1 MAQTVAMVRGTASGS
16 ANPSSVTTI
25 FTNTA
30 SGAGTRVLC
39 NMLTI
44 TYSGSYTNAQDSNQG
59 RLMIIH
65 TSSGGSKH
73 IIGRYNSIYTG
84 NGGGTMTNQY
94 MPSYSAQLNI
104 FPNMV
109 NSPPM
114 QIYAAGSGSSYLY
127 PTMMTQG
134 MVYQGFQS
142 SQVPADISNL
152 TSLTQWEPVY
162 NNGSQTYKI
171 FNFMPQNFWMGP
183 SDTLSFRTNFYGY
196 YSSGKS
202 QYYGYQTANIG
213 YSFTTITES

>member
-1 MAQTVAMVRGTASGS
+1 MTQTVAMVRGTASGS
-16 ANPSSVTTI
+16 ANASNITTI

-44 TYSGSYTNAQDSNQG
+44 TYTGSYTYAQDSNQG

-65 TSSGGSKH
+65 NSSGGSKH
-73 IIGRYNSIYTG
+73 IIGRYTSIYTG
-84 NGGGTMTNQY
+84 NGGGTMSNQY
-94 MPSYSAQLNI
+94 MPSYSQQLNI
-104 FPNMV
+104 YPNMV

-127 PTMMTQG
+127 PTMMPSG
-134 MVYQGFQS
+134 IIYQGQPATT
-142 SQVPADISNL
+142 VPADISNIG
-152 TSLTQWEPVY
+152 SLATIEPVY
-162 NNGSQTYKI
+162 NNGSTTYKV
-171 FNFMPQNFWMGP
+171 FNFMPQQFWMGP
-183 SDTLSFRTNFYGY
+183 SDTLTFRTSYYGY
-196 YSSGKS
+196 YQSGKS